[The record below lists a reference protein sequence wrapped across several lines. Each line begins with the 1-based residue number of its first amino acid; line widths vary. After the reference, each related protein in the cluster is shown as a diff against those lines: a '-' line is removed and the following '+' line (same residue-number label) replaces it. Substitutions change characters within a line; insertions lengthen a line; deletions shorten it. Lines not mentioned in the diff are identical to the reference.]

1 MHCHVPRHEGLGGK
15 GLEAMGAAVLVW
27 KVHQVPVLEHPGVV
41 DEDKVTLGAVD
52 IKGLLLVDKLHML
65 LEVGLPTGLV
75 PAYVADELEVVG
87 RLVAKSDGTT

>member
-27 KVHQVPVLEHPGVV
+27 KVHQVSVLEHPGVV

-52 IKGLLLVDKLHML
+52 IKGLLLVDKLHVL
-65 LEVGLPTGLV
+65 LKVGLTTGLV
-75 PAYVADELEVVG
+75 PAYVADELQVVG
-87 RLVAKSDGTT
+87 CLMAK

>member
-15 GLEAMGAAVLVW
+15 GLEAYGAAVLVW

-52 IKGLLLVDKLHML
+52 IKGLLLVDKLHVL

-75 PAYVADELEVVG
+75 PTYVADELQVVG
-87 RLVAKSDGTT
+87 CLMAK

>member
-15 GLEAMGAAVLVW
+15 GLEALGAAVLVW

-52 IKGLLLVDKLHML
+52 IKGLLLVDKLHVL

-87 RLVAKSDGTT
+87 CLMAK